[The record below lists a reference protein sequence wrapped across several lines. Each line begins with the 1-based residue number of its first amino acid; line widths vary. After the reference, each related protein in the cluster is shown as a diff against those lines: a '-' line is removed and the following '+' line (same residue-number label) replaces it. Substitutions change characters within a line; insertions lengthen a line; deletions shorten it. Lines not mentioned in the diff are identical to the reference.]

1 MVNLKLMVL
10 VRERFMLLI
19 RKPQKAFGSVTLRMP
34 NIQFYHCHN
43 VNAQCGLAERKGN
56 VVVTLKELLLV
67 LARSSS
73 SEVVSVDP

>member
-1 MVNLKLMVL
+1 
-10 VRERFMLLI
+10 MLLI
-19 RKPQKAFGSVTLRMP
+19 RKPQKAFGSVTPRMP

-43 VNAQCGLAERKGN
+43 ENAQCGLAERN